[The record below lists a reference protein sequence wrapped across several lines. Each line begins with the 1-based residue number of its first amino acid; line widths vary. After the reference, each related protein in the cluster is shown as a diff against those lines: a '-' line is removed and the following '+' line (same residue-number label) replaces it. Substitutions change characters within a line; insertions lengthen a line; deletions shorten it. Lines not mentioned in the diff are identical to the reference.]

1 MSKKRYLRQI
11 RSFENLII
19 IHQEKI
25 AKEKAKPIPD
35 SGLIKYWEREIKVYI
50 DEIEKANKRLKR
62 GR

>member
-11 RSFENLII
+11 RSFEQLVLK
-19 IHQEKI
+19 HKEKI
-25 AKEKAKPIPD
+25 AVEKAKTVPD
-35 SGLIKYWEREIKVYI
+35 TGLIKYWEREIKVYT